1 MNLQRHLHLP
11 SDGCVRLTWAD
22 EGGQLKCVAARCIDV
37 SDKRIHIEVP
47 EWIPRRTRVTLRGD
61 GLNVAGSGWVKYATS
76 CDSKFILMLE
86 LN

>member
-1 MNLQRHLHLP
+1 MSTKLCLGAVLSAFACLALAAQAPNSVAL
-11 SDGCVRLTWAD
+11 S
-22 EGGQLKCVAARCIDV
+22 LKA
-37 SDKRIHIEVP
+37 
-47 EWIPRRTRVTLRGD
+47 LRGD